1 MVAQL
6 GTVFH
11 VAAYHLGHM
20 RGLVQLGI
28 GLIAGNFCAVA
39 VVCPQRFALARGVV
53 ANDAVGRVQNVGGR
67 AVVLLQPDDPGAAE
81 VLFKIQNILDGG
93 AAEAV
98 DALVVVAHH
107 AHVLFG
113 ARQKAHQLELGHAG
127 VLIFVHQHIAKA
139 ALVIFP
145 HVCVLAQQPH
155 RLVNQAVK
163 IQRAGALQPR
173 LVGRIHLCH
182 QVVARGG
189 RALGRHIGAYHAVF
203 QAANGVQ
210 RRFHGQKF
218 VVHLQRAVHFLHG
231 ALGVVGVVD
240 GKAFG
245 NAHMLAIAAQNAHA
259 GRMEGRGVHV
269 LPGLPQHGGKPVFQF
284 ARGLVGK
291 GDGQNAVRPDGL
303 LRQQGRQRLAGRAA
317 RLHKLFQLGHMRAG
331 KPRGHRR
338 RMVCAAKA
346 HQVGN
351 AVYQH
356 GGFAAARA
364 RQNQQRPLGVK
375 HRLALHIVQL
385 AKLPLNILF
394 SQRQKARGKFL
405 FHESPAF
412 FVLCAGPCPA
422 QAKIL

>member
-1 MVAQL
+1 
-6 GTVFH
+6 
-11 VAAYHLGHM
+11 
-20 RGLVQLGI
+20 
-28 GLIAGNFCAVA
+28 
-39 VVCPQRFALARGVV
+39 
-53 ANDAVGRVQNVGGR
+53 
-67 AVVLLQPDDPGAAE
+67 
-81 VLFKIQNILDGG
+81 
-93 AAEAV
+93 
-98 DALVVVAHH
+98 
-107 AHVLFG
+107 
-113 ARQKAHQLELGHAG
+113 
-127 VLIFVHQHIAKA
+127 
-139 ALVIFP
+139 
-145 HVCVLAQQPH
+145 
-155 RLVNQAVK
+155 
-163 IQRAGALQPR
+163 
-173 LVGRIHLCH
+173 
-182 QVVARGG
+182 
-189 RALGRHIGAYHAVF
+189 
-203 QAANGVQ
+203 
-210 RRFHGQKF
+210 
-218 VVHLQRAVHFLHG
+218 
-231 ALGVVGVVD
+231 
-240 GKAFG
+240 
-245 NAHMLAIAAQNAHA
+245 MLAIAAQNAHA

-356 GGFAAARA
+356 GGLAAACTSKDEQRA
-364 RQNQQRPLGVK
+364 IGSEHCLP
-375 HRLALHIVQL
+375 LHIVQA
-385 AKLPLNILF
+385 AKLFFNILF